1 MCPLSRGRSALRP
14 LFPGCVRRVSAAGFA
29 SRCFQTSWSLGH
41 RRGHLGCQPQPHPL
55 DRLFRLFRGRCP
67 NIRGGLMRA
76 GSRCRLRP
84 VHGHVSRCRFRCWR
98 WRRGCRLRARRRLT
112 AAAARWRWRRHGRL
126 RGHCRR
132 RADRRLMRA
141 DGPDRIRVGQRRHHR
156 SGRDLIQHPE
166 RPGDDKQHESGNDP
180 PEQLPVLARPRTAR
194 DGPLLLRGLTHF
206 AAPPRLGGK
215 HRFRACPYG
224 YGTHPAPE
232 NRADRPVRILRQFF
246 TPPSSQARQDATRH
260 KLPATT
266 GGWYHS
272 PHPSAPR
279 HLSR

>member
-29 SRCFQTSWSLGH
+29 SRCFQTSRFLGR

-55 DRLFRLFRGRCP
+55 DRLFSFFRGRCP
-67 NIRGGLMRA
+67 NVRGSLMRA

-84 VHGHVSRCRFRCWR
+84 VHGHVSRCRFRCRRWRRGCRLCGRRRCRRDCSLSASWR
-98 WRRGCRLRARRRLT
+98 WRRGCRLR
-112 AAAARWRWRRHGRL
+112 
-126 RGHCRR
+126 CRCGCR
-132 RADRRLMRA
+132 SACGPMRA
-141 DGPDRIRVGQRRHHR
+141 DGFDRSRVGQRRHHR

-194 DGPLLLRGLTHF
+194 DGPLMLRGLTHF

-215 HRFRACPYG
+215 HRFRACPYD
-224 YGTHPAPE
+224 YGRHPAPE
-232 NRADRPVRILRQFF
+232 NRAVRPMRILR
-246 TPPSSQARQDATRH
+246 
-260 KLPATT
+260 
-266 GGWYHS
+266 
-272 PHPSAPR
+272 
-279 HLSR
+279 